1 MITFPTEDGV
11 LLVPA
16 VLPIRV
22 TSADLTL
29 TVADWLRLTAV
40 EEVVVIPGD
49 EPEPVPSAP
58 FMDADVTEFD
68 PDQSWLPQ
76 EPGSS
81 VETEEVEEVVEGG
94 EVT

>member
-1 MITFPTEDGV
+1 M

-22 TSADLTL
+22 TSADLKL
-29 TVADWLRLTAV
+29 TVADWLRLTAL
-40 EEVVVIPGD
+40 EEVVVTLDD

-68 PDQSWLPQ
+68 PDQSWLSQ

-81 VETEEVEEVVEGG
+81 VESEEPEEEVESG